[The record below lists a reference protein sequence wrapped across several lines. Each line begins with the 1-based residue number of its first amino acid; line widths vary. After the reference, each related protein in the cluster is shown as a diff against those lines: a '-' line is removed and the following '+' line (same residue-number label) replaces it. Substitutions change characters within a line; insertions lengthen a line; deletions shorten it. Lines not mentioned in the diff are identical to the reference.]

1 MFERYTEPAR
11 RLLFFAR
18 YEASQFGSRVID
30 TEHVLLGL
38 IRTEKGIAG
47 RVLADC
53 GVSLERLREEI
64 EPLNTGAEKI
74 STGVEMPFSDST
86 RRVLLFA
93 EEEANRLRHRHIGTE
108 HLLLALVRH
117 RDSQAGTILARH
129 GLNVD
134 DLRERVSGLVAAP
147 PAVVPEAS
155 SPADIAAHVDRL
167 RGLALQ
173 LLAAAVDDRTR
184 QLAEQIQRE
193 LDDLRGRLPR

>member
-1 MFERYTEPAR
+1 VFERYTEPAR